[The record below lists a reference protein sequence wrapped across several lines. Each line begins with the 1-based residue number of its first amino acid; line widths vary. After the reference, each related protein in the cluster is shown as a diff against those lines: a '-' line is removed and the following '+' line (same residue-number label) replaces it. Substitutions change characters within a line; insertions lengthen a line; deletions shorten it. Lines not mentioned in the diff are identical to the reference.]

1 LLERWCRNLTDC
13 HQTLS
18 YSVWDIEIIL
28 LISNTFTNSVSKLI
42 SRLAGTLI
50 TTDSVSTRVSFRS
63 CATWSQSTSTLVH
76 IYINTSRPHTMTGQ
90 QHSRHYRCYYSQP
103 TDNSCTELWQII
115 TVYANC
121 PQKPLL
127 CKTHDS
133 SNSRHLCILFYILCI
148 FYFKNATNMNFIAA
162 KDWAIR
168 RAKLKSNRH
177 HHSPK
182 NHHPVIYRPDSLPV
196 AQRTMSKH
204 CSIRKIPIFLIILNT
219 VVNVFLGCGQQ

>member
-1 LLERWCRNLTDC
+1 MTCLWEIWFRNLIDC
-13 HQTLS
+13 RQTLC

-28 LISNTFTNSVSKLI
+28 LISNTFTNSASKLI

-63 CATWSQSTSTLVH
+63 CATWSQCASTLVH

-90 QHSRHYRCYYSQP
+90 QHSRYYRCCYSQP

-121 PQKPLL
+121 PQKPPL

-133 SNSRHLCILFYILCI
+133 SNYD
-148 FYFKNATNMNFIAA
+148 ATNMNFIAA
-162 KDWAIR
+162 KDFAIR

-177 HHSPK
+177 HHSPT
-182 NHHPVIYRPDSLPV
+182 NHNSVIYRPDSLAV
-196 AQRTMSKH
+196 VQRTVSEHWRKTVSKN
-204 CSIRKIPIFLIILNT
+204 CWVRKIPIFWLFWIR
-219 VVNVFLGCGQQ
+219 